1 MIFSVFP
8 KVGLRATICL
18 AGLSLLAQA
27 PPPESQFTP
36 EQLDRMVAPIAAYPE
51 QLLGQVFLAAAHPL
65 EVFQAH
71 QWVRQ
76 NPRLQGLALLN
87 AAQRWNWDTSVQV
100 LLLFPDVL
108 ATLATHIRWTEALG
122 NAFLTQKE
130 DLTDALERVRSRAQ
144 PAGSGLSPRSY

>member
-1 MIFSVFP
+1 MIFSALS
-8 KVGLRATICL
+8 KVGFRAIFFL

-36 EQLDRMVAPIAAYPE
+36 EQLDRMVAPVAAYPE
-51 QLLGQVFLAAAHPL
+51 QLLGQVFLAATHPL

-108 ATLATHIRWTEALG
+108 TTLATHIRWTESLG

-130 DLTDALERVRSRAQ
+130 DLTDAVERTRSRAQ
-144 PAGSGLSPRSY
+144 AANGGLSPRSY

>member
-1 MIFSVFP
+1 MIFSALPRVRF
-8 KVGLRATICL
+8 RAIFFL
-18 AGLSLLAQA
+18 AGVSLLAQA

-51 QLLGQVFLAAAHPL
+51 QLLGQVLVAATHPL
-65 EVFQAH
+65 ELFQAH

-108 ATLATHIRWTEALG
+108 ATLATHIRWTESLG

-130 DLTDALERVRSRAQ
+130 DVTDAIERTRARVL
-144 PAGSGLSPRSY
+144 ASGGGSSAKGY